1 MHFDNNGSINKIS
14 SRNRCTRY
22 TRFILGKPSWGR
34 KTQQAFSFRV
44 SSTMSSRQTLACLR
58 NEPRRVKVLSLVQEP
73 KYKQDKRTKYQIPRY
88 KVSSSL
94 VRKNKSSALPRR
106 ERATQ
111 QSVSYEWNRICEMG
125 VTHSSIYTS
134 TTMWLINQADMRII

>member
-1 MHFDNNGSINKIS
+1 MK
-14 SRNRCTRY
+14 
-22 TRFILGKPSWGR
+22 L
-34 KTQQAFSFRV
+34 SFVNVRV
-44 SSTMSSRQTLACLR
+44 EDEQTLACLR
-58 NEPRRVKVLSLVQEP
+58 NEPQRVKVLSLVQEP
-73 KYKQDKRTKYQIPRY
+73 NTNQIQEPNTKY

-94 VRKNKSSALPRR
+94 VRKNKPSALPRR

-111 QSVSYEWNRICEMG
+111 QSVSYEWNRMCEMG